1 MEPSTPYF
9 ESITDSKSSA
19 EGHEQ
24 KHEHATISEEVQSVG
39 GRLLAFVLRPRL
51 IEVVSAIA

>member
-1 MEPSTPYF
+1 MEPSTPYS
-9 ESITDSKSSA
+9 ESTTDSKSST

-24 KHEHATISEEVQSVG
+24 EHEYTTISEEVQSVG

-51 IEVVSAIA
+51 IEVISAIA